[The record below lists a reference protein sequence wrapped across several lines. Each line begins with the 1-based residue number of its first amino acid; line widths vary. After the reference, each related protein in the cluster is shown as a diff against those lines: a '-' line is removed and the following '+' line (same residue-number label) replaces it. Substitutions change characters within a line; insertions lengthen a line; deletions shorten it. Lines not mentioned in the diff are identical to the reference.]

1 MTLNDLTV
9 NFSHLE
15 RDSLLSEWEWLLD
28 GEYLPILL
36 SASADAFVQNI
47 NNGQVWWLDLGGG
60 EFSQVAETLKASMSC

>member
-15 RDSLLSEWEWLLD
+15 RDSLLPEWEWLLD

-36 SASADAFVQNI
+36 SASGDAFVQNI
-47 NNGQVWWLDLGGG
+47 NNGQVWWLDSGGV
-60 EFSQVAETLKASMSC
+60 SSHK